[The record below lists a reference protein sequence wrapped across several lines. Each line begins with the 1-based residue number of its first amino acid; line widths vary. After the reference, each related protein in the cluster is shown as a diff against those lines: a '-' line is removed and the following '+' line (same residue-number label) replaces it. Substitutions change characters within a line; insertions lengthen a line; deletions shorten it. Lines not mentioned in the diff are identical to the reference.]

1 MLTID
6 DAIDKAVEAEHEDNT
21 RKLAAIVRNC
31 MKVSDN
37 LEDRLTKIEAFV
49 TEAYAASDRNIPLT
63 NDNAQ
68 PLLDKAHKLAV
79 VPMDPITRQIVY

>member
-49 TEAYAASDRNIPLT
+49 TEAYAASDRNMPLT
-63 NDNAQ
+63 NDNAHA
-68 PLLDKAHKLAV
+68 LLEKAHKLSV
-79 VPMDPITRQIVY
+79 VPIDPMTHQIVY